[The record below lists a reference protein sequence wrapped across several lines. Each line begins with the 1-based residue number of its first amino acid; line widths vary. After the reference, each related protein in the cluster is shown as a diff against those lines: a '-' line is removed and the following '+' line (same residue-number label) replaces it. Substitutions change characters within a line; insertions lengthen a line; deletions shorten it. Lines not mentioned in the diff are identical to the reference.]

1 LQLCPII
8 QALREYDT
16 ANRYSVYLALLQLCC
31 SSVAALLQ
39 LCCSSVA
46 SLLLREYDS
55 LTGAHFT
62 GFTGAVYLFSFLV
75 LLAQKYKYWPDTA
88 NSECQKSAANQYL
101 KRLPLIP

>member
-1 LQLCPII
+1 MYAGTSPIM

-31 SSVAALLQ
+31 SSVAG
-39 LCCSSVA
+39 
-46 SLLLREYDS
+46 LLLREYDS

-75 LLAQKYKYWPDTA
+75 LLAKKYKYWPDTA
-88 NSECQKSAANQYL
+88 NSECQKRAANQYL